1 MEPLIEPA
9 RSNDLVA
16 FELPSAEG
24 QPSVK
29 CIALTA
35 IVVALKKIE
44 LQAKGEV
51 KSDQTMKIAATKL
64 LREHKDK
71 PDCKLALLKTS
82 GTSTKQ
88 WHPVATSV
96 PEYQYLA
103 SDTGS

>member
-9 RSNDLVA
+9 RSNGLVA

-64 LREHKDK
+64 LREHKDSWSLLQSSSLSR
-71 PDCKLALLKTS
+71 LATR
-82 GTSTKQ
+82 
-88 WHPVATSV
+88 WSV
-96 PEYQYLA
+96 R
-103 SDTGS
+103 